1 MGTTTIILIATA
13 IVGFYMAWNIGA
25 NDTANSMAS
34 AVGAKALT
42 LKQAVCIDGV
52 FNLIGAVFVGTHVT
66 NTVRKGIADPCLM
79 GTPQVV
85 MIAFFAAIL
94 GASLWVTIA
103 TWKGLPVS
111 TTHAIVGAIM
121 GVGMIS
127 GGMSAI
133 QWGKIW
139 GIVASWVISPIF
151 SGILAYSVFKLI
163 SKTILQKDNPVL
175 FAKRY
180 SPYFIGVTFFIIS
193 LSFLLK
199 TPLGKTL
206 NISGSD
212 GIFVA
217 LIFGALTGY
226 IGYNL
231 FIRNRKIQ
239 NVEQIFKILQI
250 ITSCYV
256 GFAVGANDVANAVG
270 PIAAVWNIA
279 VTGEIAAKVPVPFL
293 LLALGGIGIVIG
305 TLTWGYK
312 IIKTVGFK
320 ITELTNTRGFSI
332 DFGAATSVLVASK
345 LGCPVSTTHAV
356 VGAVIGVGLARGL
369 DAIDLRVIKNI
380 AISWVITLPVAAGIA
395 MLIFTLL
402 R

>member
-1 MGTTTIILIATA
+1 METTTFILIATS

-25 NDTANSMAS
+25 NDTANSMSS

-42 LKQAVCIDGV
+42 LKQAVCIDGI
-52 FNLIGAVFVGTHVT
+52 FNLIGAVFVGSHVT

-79 GTPQVV
+79 GTSQVV

-94 GASLWVTIA
+94 GAGIWVTIA
-103 TWKGLPVS
+103 TWKELPVS
-111 TTHAIVGAIM
+111 TTHSIVGAVM
-121 GVGMIS
+121 GVGIIS
-127 GGMSAI
+127 GGMSVI
-133 QWGKIW
+133 QWGKVW
-139 GIVASWVISPIF
+139 GIVASWVISPVF
-151 SGILAYSVFKLI
+151 SGILAFLIFTLI
-163 SKTILQKDNPVL
+163 SKIILQKDKPIL

-180 SPYFIGVTFFIIS
+180 SPYFIGATFFIIS

-206 NISGSD
+206 NISGGRS
-212 GIFVA
+212 V
-217 LIFGALTGY
+217 LISFIIGSLIGY
-226 IGYNL
+226 IGYN

-239 NVEQIFKILQI
+239 DVEQIFKILQI

-270 PIAAVWNIA
+270 PVAAVWNIA
-279 VTGEIAAKVPVPFL
+279 VTGEIATKVPVPFY
-293 LLALGGIGIVIG
+293 LLALGGVGIVIG

-332 DFGAATSVLVASK
+332 DFGAATSVLIASK
-345 LGCPVSTTHAV
+345 LGMPVSTTHAV
-356 VGAVIGVGLARGL
+356 VGAVIGVGLARGI

-380 AISWVITLPVAAGIA
+380 AVSWIITLPVAAGIA
-395 MLIFTLL
+395 ALIFIVL